1 MKTTASQRG
10 AALIVALVIV
20 AIATILA
27 TTLVWQNHLELR
39 RTANQLFG
47 SEAHA
52 NLLGMEDF
60 ARFLFTEDNPDFDHL
75 QEPWA
80 EQGVVFPIEGGLLTG
95 DIVDLQ
101 SRYNIN
107 NLINW
112 DEGAASETEVERFRR
127 LLAALGLDERL
138 AVSIVDWL
146 DRDLEPTGF
155 DGAED
160 DYYSRFVPAYR
171 TPNRPLWHVSELRQ
185 VAHMT
190 PEQFA
195 VLEPYITA
203 LPPAGKGA
211 EITRVNINTAP
222 PELLVA
228 LDEELDPALAAQIVE
243 LRAQAGFE
251 SLDGLGYLN
260 YSPPPDVF
268 SVNSNWFRLRGIAEI
283 GSSRLT
289 MYSVL
294 HRDTQAGTVRILY
307 RSFGTP

>member
-1 MKTTASQRG
+1 MKNLQTQRG

-20 AIATILA
+20 AIATILS
-27 TTLVWQNHLELR
+27 TTLVWQNHLEMR
-39 RTANQLFG
+39 RTASQLFG
-47 SEAHA
+47 SEAFA

-60 ARFLFTEDNPDFDHL
+60 ARFLFAEDDPNFDHF

-80 EQGVVFPIEGGLLTG
+80 EQGVVFPIEGGALTG
-95 DIVDLQ
+95 EIVDLQ
-101 SRYNIN
+101 ARYNIN

-112 DEGAASETEVERFRR
+112 QEGVVNETELERLRR
-127 LLAALGLDERL
+127 LLATLGLDERL
-138 AVSIVDWL
+138 AMSIVDWI
-146 DRDLEPTGF
+146 DRDMEPTGF

-160 DYYSRFVPAYR
+160 DYYSRQVPAYR
-171 TPNRPLWHVSELRQ
+171 TANGPLWHVSELRQ

-195 VLEPYITA
+195 VLEPYIAA
-203 LPPAGKGA
+203 LPPSRGA

-228 LDEELDPALAAQIVE
+228 LDEELDPAVAAQIIE

-251 SLDGLGYLN
+251 TLDAVNDFLGHAA
-260 YSPPPDVF
+260 PPDVF
-268 SVNSNWFRLRGIAEI
+268 SVNSNWFRLRGMAEI

-294 HRDTQAGTVRILY
+294 HRDSQSGTVRILY
-307 RSFGTP
+307 RSLGTP